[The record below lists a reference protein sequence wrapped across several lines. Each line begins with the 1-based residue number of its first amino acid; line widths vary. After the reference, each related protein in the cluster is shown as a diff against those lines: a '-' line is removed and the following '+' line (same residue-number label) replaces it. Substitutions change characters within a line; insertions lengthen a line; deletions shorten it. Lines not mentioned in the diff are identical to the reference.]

1 MATKNRA
8 NIGANGYR
16 EINEYT
22 VERIVESSV
31 KIKTLAIKST
41 QLSRKMSEISK
52 ILQTMPVE
60 LFELVGSDILE
71 LGEQMNDIIGAI
83 GSAHDRKAGF

>member
-8 NIGANGYR
+8 NIGADGYR
-16 EINEYT
+16 DINEYT

-41 QLSRKMSEISK
+41 QLTRKMAEISK
-52 ILQTMPVE
+52 ILQTMPAE
-60 LFELVGSDILE
+60 LFEVVGADILE

-83 GSAHDRKAGF
+83 GTASDRKAGF